1 MSIIDTINN
10 ARNVTSLPT
19 QNTVSSANPAGQMDQ
34 NDFLRL
40 MTTQLTT
47 QDPFNPVD
55 NTQMVAQMAQFSQV
69 AGIAEMN
76 QSLQRIATSLGGSRL
91 SDAASWIG
99 HSMLVESDIATP
111 LRDGTYAGEF
121 SLPEGADTVLGSIR
135 AAGRGSSSR
144 RPTRSPFERRSSA
157 VRPAPCP
164 GSRRTRAPDRPPD
177 KARRYERV
185 REDRSTRAP
194 ASYLNCMQTAA
205 HREELALQTNP
216 VAAAHRSARVHHRNV
231 SNRLI
236 KGSINRSILES
247 LRRLIV

>member
-10 ARNVTSLPT
+10 AHNVTNLPA
-19 QNTVSSANPAGQMDQ
+19 QAGTTSVGAGAGSMNQ

-76 QSLQRIATSLGGSRL
+76 QSLQRIASSLGGSRL

-121 SLPEGADTVLGSIR
+121 SLPEGADSVTISFQDANGAVVHSETLGAQSAGDVSFTWDGKDASGATVANGPVRLVVTATHAGQSTNAPTATWTSI
-135 AAGRGSSSR
+135 GGIQS
-144 RPTRSPFERRSSA
+144 
-157 VRPAPCP
+157 
-164 GSRRTRAPDRPPD
+164 
-177 KARRYERV
+177 
-185 REDRSTRAP
+185 P
-194 ASYLNCMQTAA
+194 ASGGTTQLVTGLGLLDPSAA
-205 HREELALQTNP
+205 
-216 VAAAHRSARVHHRNV
+216 
-231 SNRLI
+231 
-236 KGSINRSILES
+236 
-247 LRRLIV
+247 LRIA